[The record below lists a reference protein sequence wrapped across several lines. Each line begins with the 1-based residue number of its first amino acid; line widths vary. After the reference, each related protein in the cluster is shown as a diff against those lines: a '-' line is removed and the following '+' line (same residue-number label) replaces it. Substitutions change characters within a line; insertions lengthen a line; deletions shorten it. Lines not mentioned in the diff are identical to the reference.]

1 MTLEDYRI
9 QCGWSK
15 TELARRANID
25 FNTLNKAYQGKPV
38 AISTANKIAS
48 AFSQQLGR
56 TIYVNEIEG
65 LNVNL

>member
-25 FNTLNKAYQGKPV
+25 FNTLNKVYQGKSI

-56 TIYVNEIEG
+56 TIHVNEIEG
-65 LNVNL
+65 LKVNL